1 MCKIESW
8 KENVY
13 NSAEPHLAESDKL
26 KNFLQWIQFL
36 RKFQRLS
43 GERNSEEL
51 SPLNTPTP
59 KLYVSVCFIKAKAG
73 EWTSCSV
80 CSAGITNNQSI
91 V

>member
-26 KNFLQWIQFL
+26 KNFLQWIQLFL

-51 SPLNTPTP
+51 SPQNTPTP
-59 KLYVSVCFIKAKAG
+59 MLYVGVC
-73 EWTSCSV
+73 
-80 CSAGITNNQSI
+80 
-91 V
+91 